1 MSHRLLFSLIAS
13 FAWAV
18 MTDIFMWCKSAIY
31 THLVREGSSLFMDTI
46 IRHVRK
52 MKSLVN
58 REIQQRSEKMDE
70 ILRTAAIY
78 SRHTCVS
85 PAWSTLL
92 NLVHECAITLTSF
105 REARL
110 RRRGSCDTPDNTGF
124 ILPTLLQPTTQG
136 IFCATQDCGHR

>member
-1 MSHRLLFSLIAS
+1 
-13 FAWAV
+13 
-18 MTDIFMWCKSAIY
+18 MWCKSAIY

-78 SRHTCVS
+78 SRHTSVS
-85 PAWSTLL
+85 PA
-92 NLVHECAITLTSF
+92 
-105 REARL
+105 
-110 RRRGSCDTPDNTGF
+110 
-124 ILPTLLQPTTQG
+124 
-136 IFCATQDCGHR
+136 